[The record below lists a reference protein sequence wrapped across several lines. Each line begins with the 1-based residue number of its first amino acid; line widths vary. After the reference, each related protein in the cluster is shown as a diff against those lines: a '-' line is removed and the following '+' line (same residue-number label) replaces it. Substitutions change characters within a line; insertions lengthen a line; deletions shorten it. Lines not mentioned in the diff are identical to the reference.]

1 MTEMYAL
8 VADITTVEADAVV
21 NAANSG
27 LMGGGGVDGA
37 IHMAGG
43 PEILA
48 ECREII
54 ERRGR
59 LPTGQAVITT
69 GGQLP
74 ARHVIHTVGPVWT
87 GDSPEL
93 HDAQLASCYRES
105 LAVGAEHELR
115 SIAFPAIST
124 GLFGYPKDRAA
135 KVAVEAVTRVVETDE
150 GPIEEVLFVCHTEDD
165 LAHYL
170 DLGIRRRT

>member
-1 MTEMYAL
+1 MTEMHAL
-8 VADITTVEADAVV
+8 VADITTVEVDAVV

-27 LMGGGGVDGA
+27 LLGGGGVDGA

-105 LAVGAEHELR
+105 LAVAAEHELH
-115 SIAFPAIST
+115 SVAFPGIST

-135 KVAVEAVTRVVETDE
+135 KVAVEAVTRVVEIDE
-150 GPIEEVLFVCHTEDD
+150 GPLEEVLFVCHTEDD

-170 DLGIRRRT
+170 DLGIRRRD